1 MKVRIGRHA
10 VLPTLAAM
18 ALVALTV
25 AARAAEVP
33 LPREKPSVPAITAH
47 VPETPFDILSP
58 DDVVLYRTAFDL
70 QQTGEWGAADR

>member
-25 AARAAEVP
+25 TARAAEVP

-47 VPETPFDILSP
+47 VPKTPFDIL
-58 DDVVLYRTAFDL
+58 
-70 QQTGEWGAADR
+70 